1 MKLIVNLPAF
11 NEEEKI
17 GQTIKRIPRK
27 FNGIDEVLVQVVN
40 DGSKDKT
47 AEVSRKAGA
56 DIVVSHNTNR
66 GIGVVFK
73 TAVTNALGNGADIM
87 VNIDADGQFDPND
100 IQKLIDPVLKGEAD
114 MVIADRFGKHKAK
127 NIPWIKDFLNRFAAN
142 VVGKFMQF
150 DIKDL
155 TCGFRAINSETM
167 LRLNLPGGFTYTQE
181 TIIDALGKNLKL
193 KWIPVE
199 VTYFADRKSR
209 VVKSVY
215 HFVNNSFKIIIKAI
229 RDVRPMKFFGIPG
242 LVLVIIALIIFA
254 IFLFFYFQD
263 FKISPYRNYLLLSA
277 VLFLIGLQ
285 TIIFA
290 LIADMI
296 KTNRKLTEDE
306 MYLLK
311 SYFYNKKKNETK
323 KYE

>member
-17 GQTIKRIPRK
+17 GQTIRRIPRK
-27 FNGIDEVLVQVVN
+27 FNGISEVLIQVVN
-40 DGSKDKT
+40 DGSKDRT
-47 AEVSRKAGA
+47 AEVSREAGA
-56 DIVVSHNTNR
+56 DFVVSHNTNR

-73 TAVTNALGNGADIM
+73 TAVTNALDQGADMM

-100 IQKLIDPVLKGEAD
+100 IQKLLDPILNGEAD
-114 MVIADRFGKHKAK
+114 MVIADRFGEHKAK

-142 VVGKFMQF
+142 TVGKFMQF
-150 DIKDL
+150 KIKDL
-155 TCGFRAINSETM
+155 TCGFRAMNSETM
-167 LRLNLPGGFTYTQE
+167 LKLNLPGGFTYTQE

-193 KWIPVE
+193 KWVPVT

-242 LVLVIIALIIFA
+242 LILIIASLLIFIF
-254 IFLFFYFQD
+254 FLFFYFQD
-263 FKISPYRNYLLLSA
+263 FKVSPYRNYLLLS
-277 VLFLIGLQ
+277 VTLFLIGLQ
-285 TIIFA
+285 AIIFA

-296 KTNRKLTEDE
+296 KTNRKLTEDQ

-311 SYFYNKKKNETK
+311 SYFYNKRKREFKKNE
-323 KYE
+323 

>member
-1 MKLIVNLPAF
+1 MKLIVNLPAY

-17 GQTIKRIPRK
+17 GQTIRKIPRK
-27 FNGIDEVLVQVVN
+27 FDGIDEVLVQVVN

-47 AEVSRKAGA
+47 AEVSREAGA
-56 DIVVSHNTNR
+56 DLIVSHNTNR

-73 TAVTNALGNGADIM
+73 TAITNALENGADIM

-100 IQKLIDPVLKGEAD
+100 IRKLLDPILKGESD
-114 MVIADRFGKHKAK
+114 MVIADRFGEHKAK

-142 VVGKFMQF
+142 IVGRFMQF
-150 DIKDL
+150 KIKDL
-155 TCGFRAINSETM
+155 TCGFRAMNSETM
-167 LRLNLPGGFTYTQE
+167 LKLNLPGGFTYTQE

-193 KWIPVE
+193 KWVPVK

-242 LVLVIIALIIFA
+242 LILIVISLAIFIA
-254 IFLFFYFQD
+254 FLFFYFQD
-263 FKISPYRNYLLLSA
+263 FKVSPYRNYLLLS
-277 VLFLIGLQ
+277 VTLFLIGLQ
-285 TIIFA
+285 AIIFA

-296 KTNRKLTEDE
+296 KTSRKLTEDE

-311 SYFYNKKKNETK
+311 SYFYNKKKNK
-323 KYE
+323 DKNYE

>member
-27 FNGIDEVLVQVVN
+27 INGITEILVQVIN
-40 DGSKDKT
+40 DGSRDKT
-47 AEVSRKAGA
+47 AEISRAAGA
-56 DIVVSHNTNR
+56 DYIVSHNTNR

-73 TAVTNALGNGADIM
+73 TAVTSALENGADIM

-100 IQKLIDPVLKGEAD
+100 IEKLIDPILKGKAD
-114 MVIADRFGKHKAK
+114 MVIADRFGKHRAK
-127 NIPWIKDFLNRFAAN
+127 NIPWIKDFLNRFAAKL
-142 VVGKFMQF
+142 VGKFMQF

-155 TCGFRAINSETM
+155 TCGFRAMNSETM
-167 LRLNLPGGFTYTQE
+167 LKLNLPGGFTYTQE

-193 KWIPVE
+193 KWVPVE

-215 HFVNNSFKIIIKAI
+215 QFVNNSFKIILKAI

-242 LVLVIIALIIFA
+242 VILIFIALIIFFV
-254 IFLFFYFQD
+254 FLFFYFQD
-263 FKISPYRNYLLLSA
+263 FKVSPYKNYLLLSIT
-277 VLFLIGLQ
+277 LFLIGLQ
-285 TIIFA
+285 AIIFA

-296 KTNRKLTEDE
+296 KTSRKLTEDQ

-311 SYFYNKKKNETK
+311 SYFYKKNKDE
-323 KYE
+323 

>member
-1 MKLIVNLPAF
+1 MKLIVNLPAY

-27 FNGIDEVLVQVVN
+27 FNGISEVLIQVVN

-47 AEVSRKAGA
+47 VEVSRQAGA

-73 TAVTNALGNGADIM
+73 TAVTNALENGADIM

-100 IQKLIDPVLKGEAD
+100 IQKMIDPILNGESD
-114 MVIADRFGKHKAK
+114 MVIADRFGEHKAK
-127 NIPWIKDFLNRFAAN
+127 NIPWIKDFLNRFAADI
-142 VVGKFMQF
+142 VGKFMQF
-150 DIKDL
+150 KIKDL
-155 TCGFRAINSETM
+155 TCGFRAMNSETM
-167 LRLNLPGGFTYTQE
+167 LKLNMPGGFTYTQE

-193 KWIPVE
+193 KWVPVK

-209 VVKSVY
+209 VVKSVF

-242 LVLVIIALIIFA
+242 LILVLISLVIFSV
-254 IFLFFYFQD
+254 FLFFYLHD
-263 FKISPYRNYLLLSA
+263 FKVSPYRNYLLLSA

-296 KTNRKLTEDE
+296 KTSRKLTEDQ

-311 SYFYNKKKNETK
+311 SYFYNKKKREEK